1 MSDIAYTILEPGWVW
16 LLGWIAATIIVSR
29 IAYPPQ
35 KNRRPQHH
43 R

>member
-1 MSDIAYTILEPGWVW
+1 MSIHTFLEPGWMWTIGW
-16 LLGWIAATIIVSR
+16 LAAWAGIAR